1 MQIIHSDDQVDISE
15 VFSRPRLVPR
25 CAAFHLIGGQSF
37 DWKDDSEMDLAG
49 VNGRATVWAHVNL
62 YEPKVL
68 MLSPPCTLYSQL
80 MQLWAGNR
88 WGRQGIK
95 AGGLKLADFCPSAP
109 SLPITKGN
117 MTGTSFWNI
126 QMAPVPGKK
135 IVWLHLAPSQEF
147 SFPVSISAD
156 LGCVARTPKN
166 LSGKGHDWS
175 TTSLKSMLS
184 STTSSVFVKSPT
196 DRSRV
201 LREASRFHRSVKR
214 ILPKW
219 LTPCFLASRPQ
230 LVYRLWTEGFIA
242 PGPKEK
248 MMLLPCRTRF
258 RSS

>member
-1 MQIIHSDDQVDISE
+1 MGETRYQSRRLEAGRLLS
-15 VFSRPRLVPR
+15 FS
-25 CAAFHLIGGQSF
+25 A
-37 DWKDDSEMDLAG
+37 ELA
-49 VNGRATVWAHVNL
+49 NH
-62 YEPKVL
+62 
-68 MLSPPCTLYSQL
+68 Q
-80 MQLWAGNR
+80 
-88 WGRQGIK
+88 RQHDRHFILEHPDG
-95 AGGLKLADFCPSAP
+95 AS
-109 SLPITKGN
+109 S
-117 MTGTSFWNI
+117 W
-126 QMAPVPGKK
+126 KK

-248 MMLLPCRTRF
+248 
-258 RSS
+258 